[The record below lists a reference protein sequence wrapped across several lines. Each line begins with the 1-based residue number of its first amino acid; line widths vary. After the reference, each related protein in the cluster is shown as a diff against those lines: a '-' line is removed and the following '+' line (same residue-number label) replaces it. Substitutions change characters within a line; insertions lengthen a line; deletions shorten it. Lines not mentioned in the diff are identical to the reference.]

1 MDLLPDRE
9 PATVEAWLARHP
21 GVEIVA
27 RDRDGGYG
35 RAVSR
40 ALPNAVQ
47 VADRWHL
54 LDNCGKAFLAAVRRS
69 MPGIRKA
76 FGSRAIDPDLLTG
89 AERLLYEGFQRRQ
102 QTNSTVR
109 RMAGDGVPIKQIVR
123 MTGLSRNLVR
133 QILRG
138 EREDAFRLRQSS
150 LEPWLPRLTR
160 EWEGGCRNGAELWRR
175 LRAEGFG
182 GSLRVIGE
190 WATRQ
195 RRAEA
200 SAYSAP
206 ARCPSARRIARMMTT
221 ARDRLSRSDAVTVAR
236 IEAAVPDLAAAS
248 ALAGRFVNMVRNG
261 EHDNLEDWLSEA
273 EGSLLASLARGLN
286 ADRHAVLAALR
297 EPWSNGQTEGQIN
310 KLKALKRQ
318 MYGRANLDLLR
329 ARLVAAA

>member
-1 MDLLPDRE
+1 MPST
-9 PATVEAWLARHP
+9 PA
-21 GVEIVA
+21 
-27 RDRDGGYG
+27 
-35 RAVSR
+35 
-40 ALPNAVQ
+40 
-47 VADRWHL
+47 
-54 LDNCGKAFLAAVRRS
+54 
-69 MPGIRKA
+69 
-76 FGSRAIDPDLLTG
+76 LLTG

-109 RMAGDGVPIKQIVR
+109 RMAGDGVPIKQIVG

-206 ARCPSARRIARMMTT
+206 GRCPSARRIARMMTT
-221 ARDRLSRSDAVTVAR
+221 ARDRLSRSDAVSVAR

-248 ALAGRFVNMVRNG
+248 VLAGRFVNMVRNG
-261 EHDNLEDWLSEA
+261 EHDNLEDWLSET

-310 KLKALKRQ
+310 KLKALKCQ